1 MAEFMEDQTEHL
13 KKANHELEISK
24 MQHMDRMAVLE
35 KENKRLRK
43 KFNEIDFQQK
53 QQRDDYEL
61 RITQYNN
68 QIQELEATREALE
81 KSITEK
87 DQMAEKVRE
96 TNEAAMKEEKK
107 IQDKRFTELERK
119 MMDLESDCTDINEFK
134 SQKEEYLRKI
144 AMLEQKLEDEVKI
157 KNNSINEKERE
168 KIQATEKLRK
178 EMLYKIKETKA
189 NLLALNDEQ
198 LQTTTRLTILQNHQ
212 LTTELEYQSKQT
224 EQLLY
229 KNSKMKTQIDTMKR
243 DIQIHKEVEKEL
255 AKRSHFCQKVI
266 KRLKQQVK
274 DLQSEKTENRP
285 HIMGGQTQRKSNGGN
300 ANMVANNKANEDL
313 INFLEHK
320 LEEIE
325 KKLQRTQ
332 SEYEL
337 LQSDYVELQDKM
349 NMSREKYKRAA
360 LLMTE
365 FLDDILNQTPN
376 ILESDKDMHL
386 NLEKM

>member
-1 MAEFMEDQTEHL
+1 
-13 KKANHELEISK
+13 
-24 MQHMDRMAVLE
+24 
-35 KENKRLRK
+35 
-43 KFNEIDFQQK
+43 
-53 QQRDDYEL
+53 
-61 RITQYNN
+61 
-68 QIQELEATREALE
+68 
-81 KSITEK
+81 
-87 DQMAEKVRE
+87 
-96 TNEAAMKEEKK
+96 
-107 IQDKRFTELERK
+107 
-119 MMDLESDCTDINEFK
+119 
-134 SQKEEYLRKI
+134 
-144 AMLEQKLEDEVKI
+144 
-157 KNNSINEKERE
+157 
-168 KIQATEKLRK
+168 
-178 EMLYKIKETKA
+178 MLYKIKETKA

-300 ANMVANNKANEDL
+300 TNMVANNKANEDL

>member
-1 MAEFMEDQTEHL
+1 
-13 KKANHELEISK
+13 
-24 MQHMDRMAVLE
+24 
-35 KENKRLRK
+35 
-43 KFNEIDFQQK
+43 
-53 QQRDDYEL
+53 
-61 RITQYNN
+61 
-68 QIQELEATREALE
+68 
-81 KSITEK
+81 
-87 DQMAEKVRE
+87 
-96 TNEAAMKEEKK
+96 
-107 IQDKRFTELERK
+107 
-119 MMDLESDCTDINEFK
+119 
-134 SQKEEYLRKI
+134 
-144 AMLEQKLEDEVKI
+144 
-157 KNNSINEKERE
+157 
-168 KIQATEKLRK
+168 
-178 EMLYKIKETKA
+178 
-189 NLLALNDEQ
+189 
-198 LQTTTRLTILQNHQ
+198 
-212 LTTELEYQSKQT
+212 
-224 EQLLY
+224 
-229 KNSKMKTQIDTMKR
+229 MKTQIDTMKR

-274 DLQSEKTENRP
+274 DLQSEKNENRP
-285 HIMGGQTQRKSNGGN
+285 TIMGGQTQRKSNGGN
-300 ANMVANNKANEDL
+300 ASLVANNKANEDL

-337 LQSDYVELQDKM
+337 LQGDYVELQDKM